1 MFERHLPTFLLSVI
15 TAVALWVGG
24 SINDLNK
31 NVSSMLEKTTSHE
44 KRLDN
49 LEKRIFK

>member
-1 MFERHLPTFLLSVI
+1 MSERIVNHLFQAVI
-15 TAVALWVGG
+15 VAVALWVGS

-31 NVSSMLEKTTSHE
+31 NVSAIIEKTTSHE

-49 LEKRIFK
+49 IEKRIYK

>member
-1 MFERHLPTFLLSVI
+1 MNERTINHIFQAVLV
-15 TAVALWVGG
+15 AVALWVGS

-31 NVSSMLEKTTSHE
+31 NVSVIIEKTTSHE

-49 LEKRIFK
+49 IEKRVYK